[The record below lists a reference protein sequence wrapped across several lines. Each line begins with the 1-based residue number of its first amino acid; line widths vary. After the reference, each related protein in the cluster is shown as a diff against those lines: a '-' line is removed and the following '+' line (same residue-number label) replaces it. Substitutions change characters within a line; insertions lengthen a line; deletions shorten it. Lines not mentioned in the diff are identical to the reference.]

1 MLKDTVNAFVPGG
14 IFTIEGAKQ
23 GPLTGLTFAAK
34 DLFEVAGHITTA
46 GNPTWAATHPIPE
59 RSSPLVDQLLKA
71 GATLVG
77 KTITD
82 ELAFSLHGDN
92 IHYGAP
98 INSAAPDRV
107 TGGSSSGSVAA
118 AAARL
123 VDFALGTDTGGS
135 IRVPASYCGVWG
147 LRSTHNSLSREGL
160 VPLHHLYD
168 TPGWF
173 AADAD
178 VFVRVGDVLCAPSS
192 YAPKRVIVL
201 QDVADLADPIFR
213 TPLARVQKTLEQII
227 GGPSSINIADGENLH
242 DWRMAYATSGSYE
255 GWQIHGEWITQAKPQ
270 FAPAIAARW
279 KAASEITA
287 DQAKAA
293 RDKAAS
299 IRAHIRTIINENTVA
314 VLPSAASLAPLRKA
328 DPAEVDAIRLRTMAM
343 TCVAGIAG
351 LPQVNM
357 PFTTEQG
364 EPIGISLM
372 GPPGSDAA
380 LIQLAVKTQA
390 LSR

>member
-23 GPLTGLTFAAK
+23 GPLAGLTFAAK
-34 DLFEVAGHITTA
+34 DLFDVAGHPTTA
-46 GNPTWAATHPIPE
+46 GNPTWAATHAMPE
-59 RSSPLVDQLLKA
+59 RSSPLIDQLLQA

-147 LRSTHNSLSREGL
+147 LRSTHNSLSREAL

-173 AADAD
+173 AHEPEIFA
-178 VFVRVGDVLCAPSS
+178 RVADVLCKPSA
-192 YAPKRVIVL
+192 YAPKRAVLL
-201 QDVADLADPIFR
+201 QDVASLADPIFYE
-213 TPLARVQKTLEQII
+213 PLARVQKALAQVIST
-227 GGPSSINIADGENLH
+227 PSPLNIAEGESLH
-242 DWRMAYATSGSYE
+242 DWRMAYATSGGYE
-255 GWQIHGEWITQAKPQ
+255 GWQIHGEWITKEKPQ

-287 DQAKAA
+287 EQA
-293 RDKAAS
+293 RQGRPHS
-299 IRAHIRTIINENTVA
+299 RACAQHCR
-314 VLPSAASLAPLRKA
+314 
-328 DPAEVDAIRLRTMAM
+328 
-343 TCVAGIAG
+343 
-351 LPQVNM
+351 
-357 PFTTEQG
+357 
-364 EPIGISLM
+364 
-372 GPPGSDAA
+372 
-380 LIQLAVKTQA
+380 
-390 LSR
+390 